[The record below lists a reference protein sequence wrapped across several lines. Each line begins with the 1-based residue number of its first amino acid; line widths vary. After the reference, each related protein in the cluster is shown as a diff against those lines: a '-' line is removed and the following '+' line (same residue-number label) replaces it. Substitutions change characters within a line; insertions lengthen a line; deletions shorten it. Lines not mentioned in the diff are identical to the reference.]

1 MHRGNLFRSTP
12 FRLALT
18 FGFLFVAAFAISGI
32 VTYQLLTRELASA
45 LDASVSEIYSVT
57 ATAYGTDDV
66 EDLVSTINAYTG
78 LSSSED
84 RVFSLID
91 PEGKRLAGNFTPPA
105 LADGLSTV
113 TAPQIGLAGDTI
125 YRVNSGRIGGYRL
138 IVGQSFTE
146 TDDLQDIA
154 LFSFGWALVLTIA
167 VAIAG
172 GAFLASRAQRRMDGI
187 ARTMIDVS
195 NGQLATRIPIHGR
208 RDDIDEV
215 SMQINQALDRLAGLV
230 EGMRQVSADI
240 AHELKTP
247 LNRLRLTIEEAASRS
262 EDHPELQSLMT
273 DALADSDQLNATFE
287 ALLRISQIEAGSRRT
302 RFQRI
307 DLSAI
312 MATVADI
319 YGSVAED
326 NAQTLKLEELP
337 DGPATIL
344 GDRELLT
351 QLLVNLVENAINH
364 CPAGTTISL
373 GLALRGN
380 AVLATVSDNGLGIPA
395 DERDKVFRRLYR
407 LDKSRTTPGSGLG
420 LSLVR
425 AISDL
430 HGAEIRL
437 EDNVPGLRVRMI
449 FPSVTAS

>member
-1 MHRGNLFRSTP
+1 MHRGSLFRSTP

-18 FGFLFVAAFAISGI
+18 FGFLFVAAFAISGV
-32 VTYQLLTRELASA
+32 VTYQLLARELAGA

-57 ATAYGTDDV
+57 STAYGVDDV

-78 LSSSED
+78 LSNSED
-84 RVFSLID
+84 RVFSLVD
-91 PEGKRLAGNFTPPA
+91 RDGKRLAGNFTPPA
-105 LADGLSTV
+105 LPDGLSTV
-113 TAPQIGLAGDTI
+113 TAPQIGLSGDTI
-125 YRVNSGRIGGYRL
+125 YRVNNGTIGGYRL
-138 IVGQSFTE
+138 VVGQSFTE
-146 TDDLQDIA
+146 TDDLQEIA
-154 LFSFGWALVLTIA
+154 LVSFGWALVITIA

-195 NGQLATRIPIHGR
+195 NGQLATRIPLHGR
-208 RDDIDEV
+208 KDDIDEV
-215 SMQINQALDRLAGLV
+215 SMQINQALDRLSGLV

-262 EDHPELQSLMT
+262 EDRPELHSLMT
-273 DALADSDQLNATFE
+273 DALAESDQLNATFE

-302 RFQRI
+302 RFQPI
-307 DLSAI
+307 DLAAI

-326 NAQTLKLEELP
+326 NAQTLRLEALP
-337 DGPATIL
+337 DDPAML
-344 GDRELLT
+344 RGDRELLT

-364 CPAGTTISL
+364 CPAGTVISL
-373 GLALRGN
+373 GLARHGSEI
-380 AVLATVSDNGLGIPA
+380 LATISDDGPGIPA
-395 DERDKVFRRLYR
+395 AERDKVFRRLYR
-407 LDKSRTTPGSGLG
+407 LDKSRTTPGNGLG

-437 EDNVPGLRVRMI
+437 EDNAPGLRVSMT
-449 FPSVTAS
+449 FPSATTS

>member
-18 FGFLFVAAFAISGI
+18 FGFLFVTAFAISGV
-32 VTYQLLTRELASA
+32 VTYQLLARELASA

-84 RVFSLID
+84 RVFSLVD
-91 PEGKRLAGNFTPPA
+91 PEGKRLAGNFMPPA
-105 LADGLSTV
+105 LADGLSNV
-113 TAPQIGLAGDTI
+113 TAPEIGLSGDTI
-125 YRVNSGRIGGYRL
+125 YRVNSGTIGGYRL

-154 LFSFGWALVLTIA
+154 LVSFGWALVLTVA

-172 GAFLASRAQRRMDGI
+172 GALLASRAQRRMDGI
-187 ARTMIDVS
+187 ARTMVDVS

-208 RDDIDEV
+208 KDDIDQV

-262 EDHPELQSLMT
+262 EDHPELHRLMT
-273 DALADSDQLNATFE
+273 DALSESDQLNATFE
-287 ALLRISQIEAGSRRT
+287 ALLRISQIEAGSRKT

-307 DLSAI
+307 DLSTI

-337 DGPATIL
+337 DGPAMIL

-351 QLLVNLVENAINH
+351 QLVVNLVENAINH
-364 CPAGTTISL
+364 CPTGTMISL
-373 GLALRGN
+373 GLSVRGN
-380 AVLATVSDNGLGIPA
+380 EIIATIRDNGPGIPA
-395 DERDKVFRRLYR
+395 DERDRVFRRLYR

-437 EDNVPGLRVRMI
+437 EDNAPGLRVRII
-449 FPSVTAS
+449 FPSATAS